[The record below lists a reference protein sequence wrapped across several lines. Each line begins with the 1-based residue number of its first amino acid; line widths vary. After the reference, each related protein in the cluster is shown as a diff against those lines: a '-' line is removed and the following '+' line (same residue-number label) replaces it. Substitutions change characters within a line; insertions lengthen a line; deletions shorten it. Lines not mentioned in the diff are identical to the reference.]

1 MEKDKISIIIP
12 VVRIAGAKRCIAS
25 IERNAGI
32 PSEDYEIVT
41 EIDHD
46 RIGCPKMVK
55 KLVEKTKYDFVCF
68 LGDDTEI
75 EEDCLKIALET
86 MAKLPDGWG
95 LTGLNDNFHDGNS
108 KATHWLG
115 SKQLL
120 PLLGGEFFHTGY
132 VHCRCDKEL
141 TNRAKKLKRYIWAI
155 DAKLKHNHPAIK
167 GVPREEWDN
176 DYKKA
181 YLEENVLADNAL
193 FASRERQEKRKNFNW
208 AKLLPED
215 K

>member
-1 MEKDKISIIIP
+1 MQSKVSIICP
-12 VVRIAGAKRCIAS
+12 VIRPEGVKRLIRS
-25 IERNAGI
+25 INKNAGI
-32 PSEDYEIVT
+32 PKQQYEIVT
-41 EIDHD
+41 ETDTD

-55 KLVEKTKYDFVCF
+55 RLVAKTKYDLVCF
-68 LGDDTEI
+68 LGDDVEI
-75 EEDCLKIALET
+75 KKDCLKIALKAMSE
-86 MAKLPDGWG
+86 LPDSFG
-95 LTGLNDNFHDGNS
+95 LVGLNDGFQNGNDM
-108 KATHWLG
+108 ATHWIA
-115 SKQLL
+115 SKKLL
-120 PLLGGEFFHTGY
+120 PFLGGEFFHTGY
-132 VHCRCDKEL
+132 IHCRCDKEL
-141 TNRAKKLKRYIWAI
+141 TDRAKKLKRYIWAI